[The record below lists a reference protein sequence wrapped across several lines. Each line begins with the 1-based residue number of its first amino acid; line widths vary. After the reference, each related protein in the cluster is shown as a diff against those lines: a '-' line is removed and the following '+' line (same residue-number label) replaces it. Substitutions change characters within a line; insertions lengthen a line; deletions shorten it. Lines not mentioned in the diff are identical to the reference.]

1 MSYENVKSYRLR
13 LKQRAVYVLGGK
25 CQCCGYDKCIQAL
38 DFHHVNPE
46 EKEYNFNENAN
57 RSWDHTKE
65 EIKKCLLV
73 CANCHREIHAGFID
87 STKLVSSYDEEK
99 AKEIDQQVKDL
110 KTHKLHYCKNCGE
123 LLADSRATYC
133 VKCSHIVSRQ
143 VERPSREE
151 LKNLIRTK
159 AFTSIAKDYKVTD
172 NTIRK
177 WCDAENLPRKK
188 SDINKISDEEWQ
200 LL

>member
-87 STKLVSSYDEEK
+87 STKLVSSYDE
-99 AKEIDQQVKDL
+99 
-110 KTHKLHYCKNCGE
+110 
-123 LLADSRATYC
+123 
-133 VKCSHIVSRQ
+133 
-143 VERPSREE
+143 
-151 LKNLIRTK
+151 
-159 AFTSIAKDYKVTD
+159 
-172 NTIRK
+172 
-177 WCDAENLPRKK
+177 
-188 SDINKISDEEWQ
+188 
-200 LL
+200 